1 MIYIKEQV
9 PKKLSGLSSLEVS
22 FDYKPEIVSVI
33 KSIGNCI
40 YDKNSKSWEVPSNKL
55 SILVNSLH
63 DYDDVSI
70 STLDYKENSQIKYD
84 LIDYKVKPFNHQI
97 DAIQYGLNHDKWLLL
112 DAPGLGKTLT
122 MICLAEEL
130 KKRDNIE
137 HCLIICGKNILKTN
151 WKKEIQKFSSLSSH
165 ILGERLNKKG
175 STVIGSVS
183 DRANELKTKLEDFF
197 IVTNIETIRSDDVVK
212 NILNGPNKFDMI
224 VFDEIHTCKD
234 PSSQQG
240 KHVLKLNKAKYRIG
254 LTGTLIMNNPIDSFM
269 PLKWIGVEHSN
280 YTNFKYY
287 YCNFAGPFNNIL
299 VGFKNMQ
306 VLKDELDSCSL
317 RRTKDLLDLPEKNII
332 EEYIDMQDDQLMF
345 YRNVVEGIRDQVDRV
360 TLNTTSLLSLV
371 VRLRQATA
379 CPSILTSEN
388 ISSAKIDRA
397 VDLANEIIEN
407 GNKVV
412 IFSTFKETVNML
424 NIRLKNYKPLI
435 CTGDVNQSVIDNNI
449 NMFQNN
455 DSCKLLIATWQKM
468 GTGITLNSASYA
480 IFIDMPWTAAE
491 TEQVEDRIH
500 RIGSKRP
507 VFIYRLICSNTIDE
521 RVLELNKDKEAMGDY
536 IVDDKITESSIDS
549 LRKYIEEL

>member
-1 MIYIKEQV
+1 MIYIKEQI

-22 FDYKPEIVSVI
+22 FDYKPEIVSII

-40 YDKNSKSWEVPSNKL
+40 YDKNSKTWEVPSNKL

-63 DYDDVSI
+63 DYDDIALEV
-70 STLDYKENSQIKYD
+70 LDHKEENDTTYN
-84 LIDYKVKPFNHQI
+84 LIDYKAKLFTHQKE
-97 DAIQYGLNHDKWLLL
+97 AIQYGLNHDRWLLL

-122 MICLAEEL
+122 MICLAEEI

-137 HCLIICGKNILKTN
+137 HCLVICGKNILKTN
-151 WKKEIQKFSSLSSH
+151 WKKEVEKFSSLSAH
-165 ILGERLNKKG
+165 ILGERVNTKG
-175 STVIGSVS
+175 SSVIGSVS
-183 DRANELKTKLEDFF
+183 DRANELKTKLDDFF
-197 IVTNIETIRSDDVVK
+197 IITNIETIRSDDVVK
-212 NILNGPNKFDMI
+212 NILNGPNKFDMV

-234 PSSQQG
+234 PSSRQG
-240 KHVLKLNKAKYRIG
+240 KHALKLNKAKYRIG

-306 VLKDELDSCSL
+306 ILKDELDSCSL
-317 RRTKDLLDLPEKNII
+317 RRAKDLLDLPEKNII
-332 EEYIDMQDDQLMF
+332 EEYVDMQDDQEVF
-345 YRNVVEGIRDQVDRV
+345 YRNVVDGIRDQVDKV
-360 TLNTTSLLSLV
+360 NLNTTNLLSLV
-371 VRLRQATA
+371 TRLRQATA

-388 ISSAKIDRA
+388 VSSAKIDRA
-397 VDLANEIIEN
+397 VDLVGEIIEN

-412 IFSTFKETVNML
+412 VFSTFKETVKVLAN
-424 NIRLKNYKPLI
+424 RLSKYDPLI
-435 CTGDVNQSVIDNNI
+435 CTGDVNQSIIDSNI
-449 NMFQNN
+449 NSFQNN
-455 DSCKLLIATWQKM
+455 DGYRLLIATWQKM

-491 TEQVEDRIH
+491 TEQVEDRVH
-500 RIGSKRP
+500 RIGSKKP
-507 VFIYRLICSNTIDE
+507 VFVYRLICPNTIDE

-536 IVDDKITESSIDS
+536 IVDNKITESSVDS